1 MSLNVLLAMPNA
13 TETALS
19 LNLAG
24 NGSSAVKIFLLFTAL
39 SFASA
44 LIVSLTSFTRI
55 IIVLSF
61 VRQGLGTQSLPPNQ
75 VLLGLALVLTGF
87 VMAPTATRIY
97 DDALNPYL
105 ENQIDQGVAVDKAT
119 APMRDFM
126 LRQTRSQD
134 LQLFY
139 EASGRPMPSRGDVV
153 PMTVAAPAFMISELT
168 TSFRMG
174 LFVYLPLM
182 LIDLLVGALL
192 MALGMMMVPPTLV
205 SLPLKLG
212 VFLLADG
219 WHLLAGS
226 LLRSF

>member
-1 MSLNVLLAMPNA
+1 VIALALPGP

-19 LNLAG
+19 LQLAG
-24 NGSSAVKIFLLFTAL
+24 NGSSAVKLFLLFTAL

-44 LIVSLTSFTRI
+44 LLVSLTSFTRI

-61 VRQGLGTQSLPPNQ
+61 VRQGLGTQQLPPNQ
-75 VLLGLALVLTGF
+75 VLLGLALVLSGF
-87 VMAPTATRIY
+87 VMAPTATRVY
-97 DDALNPYL
+97 DEALAPYL
-105 ENQIDQGVAVDKAT
+105 DNQIDQGAALDKAA
-119 APMRDFM
+119 APMREFM
-126 LRQTRSQD
+126 LRQTREQD

-139 EASGRPMPSRGDVV
+139 EASGRPMPARGDVV

-174 LFVYLPLM
+174 LFVYLPLL
-182 LIDLLVGALL
+182 LIDVLVGALL

-205 SLPLKLG
+205 SLPLKIG

-226 LLRSF
+226 LMRSF

>member
-1 MSLNVLLAMPNA
+1 VSLNLVLAMPNP

-24 NGSSAVKIFLLFTAL
+24 NGSSAVKIFLLLTAL

-75 VLLGLALVLTGF
+75 VMLGLALVLTGF

-119 APMRDFM
+119 APLRDFM

-139 EASGRPMPSRGDVV
+139 EASGRAMPSRGDVV

-174 LFVYLPLM
+174 LFVYLPLL
-182 LIDLLVGALL
+182 LIDVLVGALL